1 MTGMTVPD
9 IVPFAAAPTA
19 IDGMWLLTVK
29 QVTDARGTVREFF
42 RESGHTSA
50 LPAIGPW
57 QQINVTETL
66 PGALRGIH
74 AEAMTKLVGV
84 ISGEAFGAYVDLRPQ
99 SPTFRVVVTVEL
111 RPGVQVLVPAGVGN
125 GFQSLGDRPT
135 QYLYAFDAEWR
146 PGMAG
151 SAITPLDPELAIAWP
166 LPIDSG
172 DRAQISAKDLAAP
185 TLAEL
190 TG

>member
-19 IDGMWLLTVK
+19 IDGLWLLTIK
-29 QVTDARGTVREFF
+29 QVSDARGTVREFF

-50 LPAIGPW
+50 LPKVGPW
-57 QQINVTETL
+57 RQMNVTETR
-66 PGALRGIH
+66 PGSLRGIH

-84 ISGEAFGAYVDLRPQ
+84 ISGEAFGVYVDLRPD
-99 SPTFRVVVTVEL
+99 SPTFRAVVTVEL

-125 GFQSLGDRPT
+125 GFQSLGDQPT
-135 QYLYAFDAEWR
+135 QYLYAFDAEWQ

-166 LPIDSG
+166 LPIDVD
-172 DRAQISAKDLAAP
+172 DRAQISAKDYAAP

-190 TG
+190 AR